1 MDEIKF
7 GHSYFCGLNE
17 NDDIDLDEK
26 INFIINY
33 EIIPQLKEYLIE
45 DNKKIDKLIKFLDME
60 NQQEINVDEF
70 LSKQK
75 NEEITEDDENEE

>member
-1 MDEIKF
+1 
-7 GHSYFCGLNE
+7 
-17 NDDIDLDEK
+17 
-26 INFIINY
+26 
-33 EIIPQLKEYLIE
+33 
-45 DNKKIDKLIKFLDME
+45 ME